1 MAILVDFSQTVI
13 AAVVKITSSRSGI
26 KDPNIDIIRHCV
38 LESLRYT
45 RSKYKKEYGELVIC
59 VDGGRSWRKD
69 VFPYYKAHRQVD
81 KDKSMI
87 PWDLVFEAIGVLKQE
102 LTEHFPYKV
111 VEVKTAEADDVIAV
125 LTKELTETG
134 DKVMI
139 VSSDKDFR
147 QLQVYPGVKQYSPLL
162 DKYLVENDPLGY
174 LRSHIISGD
183 RGDGIP
189 NILSVDDTF
198 VMKKRQKPLLEKK
211 LNQWVM
217 CDSPED
223 FCNSE
228 MLRNYHRNAQ
238 LIDLVHGVPETLKA
252 KILEQYEIAHAA
264 PRAGLLNYFIDKK
277 LKNLMEKLQEF

>member
-13 AAVVKITSSRSGI
+13 AAVVKISSARSGI

-102 LTEHFPYKV
+102 LAEHFPYKV
-111 VEVKTAEADDVIAV
+111 VEVKSAEADDVIAV
-125 LTKELTETG
+125 LTKELTEAG

-139 VSSDKDFR
+139 VSSDKDFK

-198 VMKKRQKPLLEKK
+198 VMKKRQKPLAEKK
-211 LNQWVM
+211 LNQWIM

-228 MLRNYHRNAQ
+228 MLRNYHRNSQ
-238 LIDLVHGVPETLKA
+238 LIDLVNGVPDELQA
-252 KILEQYEIAHAA
+252 KILEQYETAHAA
-264 PRAGLLNYFIDKK
+264 PRAGLLNYFINKK